1 MSTVKVALL
10 LLAYASALHAPSII
24 RHRCA
29 ALRTSPRELVDA
41 FVRDA
46 PPSGAAATAV
56 FCPRDNWAE
65 DVTLRSACGVSVKG
79 ADELARA
86 ADNWSRAAAD
96 ELPDFQAAASAAA
109 SVAARKVI
117 VKYNASWTPPSAA
130 WLVAVARL
138 WPGVEPAP
146 TPYADRYGEVS
157 KFSWKGVVK
166 IFQDAARTGRLR
178 VPLALI
184 EGRATLK
191 FDDVGALTAVVDD
204 IFFADTCR
212 RGQLRNRRCAQ
223 DLRLFLEVCRRPPGR
238 DVVEWTDAVED
249 ALPWGGIPGS
259 APRDVDDNEDD
270 PILFA
275 VAFVG
280 IAALASYALTAALLG
295 GGEDMLPDVSYDLE
309 LKRID
314 AALAERDRLM

>member
-1 MSTVKVALL
+1 M
-10 LLAYASALHAPSII
+10 
-24 RHRCA
+24 
-29 ALRTSPRELVDA
+29 
-41 FVRDA
+41 
-46 PPSGAAATAV
+46 
-56 FCPRDNWAE
+56 
-65 DVTLRSACGVSVKG
+65 
-79 ADELARA
+79 
-86 ADNWSRAAAD
+86 
-96 ELPDFQAAASAAA
+96 
-109 SVAARKVI
+109 
-117 VKYNASWTPPSAA
+117 
-130 WLVAVARL
+130 
-138 WPGVEPAP
+138 
-146 TPYADRYGEVS
+146 
-157 KFSWKGVVK
+157 
-166 IFQDAARTGRLR
+166 
-178 VPLALI
+178 PLALI

-191 FDDVGALTAVVDD
+191 FDDAGALTAVVDD
-204 IFFADTCR
+204 IFFADTFR
-212 RGQLRNRRCAQ
+212 RGPLRNRRCAQ

-280 IAALASYALTAALLG
+280 IATLASYALTAALLG